1 MPETVRLKK
10 YANRRLYD
18 MDQSTYVTLEHVA
31 EMVKEG
37 KQIEVTEAQSKED
50 VTAFI
55 LTQILME
62 ESRKNALLPV
72 SLLHIII
79 RYGDNFLREF
89 FDKYLEETLNIFIHS
104 KIAYDQ
110 YFRNWLQ
117 MGMNFSASD
126 QDMQK
131 LQMPFLDAMQRW
143 SSADASEP
151 ETTTDTQSHSWM
163 SSQNTDS

>member
-1 MPETVRLKK
+1 MPENVRLKK

-18 MDQSTYVTLEHVA
+18 TDQSTYVTLEDVA

-89 FDKYLEETLNIFIHS
+89 FDKYLEETLNIFINS

-110 YFRNWLQ
+110 YFRKWLQ

-126 QDMQK
+126 QDMQR
-131 LQMPFLDAMQRW
+131 LQMPFLEAMHRW
-143 SSADASEP
+143 SSADASES
-151 ETTTDTQSHSWM
+151 EAATDTANHSLV
-163 SSQNTDS
+163 SSEKADS